1 MGTMRAIRQ
10 SQNGKDDHDR
20 FSSRTTM
27 KHIVKVC
34 FEDFG
39 WGWMDSDTWDII
51 PFYCFKKLLVV
62 LHFVANAYY
71 HRQDHVLDEIQPSRR
86 LKVCRD
92 GVSWVRM
99 VCRVYLRN
107 NG

>member
-1 MGTMRAIRQ
+1 MILELGGSIL
-10 SQNGKDDHDR
+10 
-20 FSSRTTM
+20 SSLFKGFWVGLDGFPT
-27 KHIVKVC
+27 HGIS
-34 FEDFG
+34 FH
-39 WGWMDSDTWDII
+39 
-51 PFYCFKKLLVV
+51 FYCFKKLLVV

-92 GVSWVRM
+92 GVSCVRM